1 MLIFIAVIL
10 AAVVFEYS
18 NAFHD
23 AANAIA
29 TVVSTKVLPPRQAI
43 VMAAL
48 AAT

>member
-10 AAVVFEYS
+10 AAVVSEHS

-29 TVVSTKVLPPRQAI
+29 MAVSTVLTPPQAI
-43 VMAAL
+43 TMAAL
-48 AAT
+48 ART